1 MALFEDLKATCPDA
15 WTAYTRHPFVIGMGR
30 GDLPEAV
37 FRQYLIQDYHF
48 LIHFARAYA
57 LAGYKAE
64 TPDDLR
70 RAKEGMAAILDVE
83 LSLHIDYCRR
93 WGLREADIL
102 AAPEAEACLAYTR
115 YVLERGMAG
124 SLLDL
129 HVALAP
135 CMLGYAEIAAWLL
148 EQPWR
153 LREGNPYQEWIEMY
167 SGEEYRAAAGDERA
181 YLDALAARE
190 SVGDHRR
197 ASLARTFAEATRL
210 EGRFWSMG
218 YELAGETVPT
228 AAD

>member
-1 MALFEDLKATCPDA
+1 MALFEDLKAACPEDWA
-15 WTAYTRHPFVIGMGR
+15 AYTRHPFVEGMGR
-30 GDLPEAV
+30 GDLPETV

-83 LSLHIDYCRR
+83 LSLHLDYCAR
-93 WGLREADIL
+93 WGLKETDVL

-124 SLLDL
+124 GLLDL

-135 CMLGYAEIAAWLL
+135 CMLGYAEIATWLL
-148 EQPWR
+148 DRPW
-153 LREGNPYQEWIEMY
+153 LKREGNPYQEWIAMY
-167 SGEEYRAAAGDERA
+167 SGAEYRAAAEDERA
-181 YLDALAARE
+181 YLDALAQRE
-190 SVGDHRR
+190 SLSDHRR
-197 ASLARTFAEATRL
+197 TQLARTFTEATRL
-210 EGRFWSMG
+210 EARFWSMG
-218 YELAGETVPT
+218 YELAGEAVP
-228 AAD
+228 DG